1 LAKIIQKRSF
11 FKIFKTKKKQFSN
24 RQPFEAHSHKVFDV
38 DELGKLAG
46 LCVGG
51 GVAIAVGVTPGTT
64 FATGRGHVQQSAPLV
79 IEGILILLMM
89 IGMISLHPAR
99 GHIGTQDAAHKGL

>member
-1 LAKIIQKRSF
+1 
-11 FKIFKTKKKQFSN
+11 
-24 RQPFEAHSHKVFDV
+24 
-38 DELGKLAG
+38 
-46 LCVGG
+46 
-51 GVAIAVGVTPGTT
+51 
-64 FATGRGHVQQSAPLV
+64 V